1 MASARAAAL
10 NGRVTST
17 AVHFGAGN
25 IGRGFVAPFLRQSG
39 YEVVFA
45 DVSEELISAL
55 QTTPSYRVH
64 EVGEG
69 GRDLVI
75 DGYRAL
81 NSRSD
86 PDAVAAEIA
95 GAGIVTTA
103 VGARILPFVA
113 PLIVEGLARR
123 DPDAPRLVVIACE
136 NAIGGTTI
144 LREAVR
150 ELGGDVDRALWPD
163 CAIDRIV
170 PEQHGGLDVT
180 LEAFWEWAVERGPF
194 AGTEPELVGVHWV
207 DDLEPYI
214 ERKLF
219 TVNTGHA
226 STAYL
231 GYRRGIETIAEALEV
246 PEVMAEVRAV
256 LAETSGLLVAK
267 HGFSAEEQAAYVETT
282 LTRITNPALPDSCVR
297 VGRAP
302 LRKLGRHD
310 RFIDPAAQ
318 LAERGDTAWNL
329 LTAVGAAL
337 DFDAPDD
344 PEAVELQ
351 ERLASGTG
359 PDDLAAELC
368 GIEAGHPLQPH
379 LVEVFRLRLAAG

>member
-1 MASARAAAL
+1 MTA
-10 NGRVTST
+10 T

-25 IGRGFVAPFLRQSG
+25 IGRGFVAPFLRESG

-45 DVSEELISAL
+45 DVSDELITAL
-55 QTTPSYRVH
+55 QTEPSYRVH
-64 EVGEG
+64 EIGEG
-69 GRDLVI
+69 GRELVI

-81 NSRSD
+81 NSRED

-95 GAGIVTTA
+95 QAEIVTTA
-103 VGARILPFVA
+103 VGARILQFVA
-113 PLIVEGLARR
+113 PLIVQGLAQR
-123 DPDAPRLVVIACE
+123 PADAKPLIVIACE
-136 NAIGGTTI
+136 NAIGGTDI
-144 LREAVR
+144 LAEAVR
-150 ELGGDVDRALWPD
+150 ELGGEMDRAVWAN

-170 PEQHGGLDVT
+170 PEQRGGLDVT
-180 LEAFWEWAVERGPF
+180 LEAFWEWAVDRTPF
-194 AGTEPELVGVHWV
+194 GGDEPELAGVHWV

-226 STAYL
+226 ATAYL
-231 GYRRGIETIAEALEV
+231 GYQRGVATIAAALEV
-246 PEVMAEVRAV
+246 PEVLAEVRAV

-267 HGFSAEEQAAYVETT
+267 HGFSPEEQEAYVATT
-282 LTRITNPALPDSCVR
+282 LTRITNPELPDTCAR

-302 LRKLGRHD
+302 LRKLGRHE

-318 LAERGDTAWNL
+318 LAERGEPAWNL

-337 DFDAPDD
+337 RFDPDDD

-351 ERLASGTG
+351 KRLASGAA
-359 PDDLAAELC
+359 PAELATELC
-368 GIEAGHPLQPH
+368 GIEVGHPLHEP
-379 LVEVFRLRLAAG
+379 LAEVFRLRLES

>member
-1 MASARAAAL
+1 MGL
-10 NGRVTST
+10 VTAT

-45 DVSEELISAL
+45 DVSEELIGAL
-55 QTTPSYRVH
+55 QAQPSYRVH
-64 EVGEG
+64 EVGDG
-69 GRDLVI
+69 ARDLVI
-75 DGYRAL
+75 DGYRAID
-81 NSRSD
+81 SREH
-86 PDAVAAEIA
+86 PAEVAAEIA
-95 GAGIVTTA
+95 RADIVTTA
-103 VGARILPFVA
+103 VGARILQFVA
-113 PLIVEGLARR
+113 PLLVAGLAQRAA
-123 DPDAPRLVVIACE
+123 DARPLVVIACE
-136 NAIGGTTI
+136 NAIGGTDI
-144 LREAVR
+144 LAAAVS
-150 ELGGDVDRALWPD
+150 ELGGAMERAIWAN

-170 PEQHGGLDVT
+170 PEQRGGLDVT
-180 LEAFWEWAVERGPF
+180 LEAFWEWAVDRTPF
-194 AGTEPELVGVHWV
+194 GGEVPELAGVHWV

-231 GYRRGIETIAEALEV
+231 GYARGVETIAEALAV
-246 PEVMAEVRAV
+246 PEIAAEVHAV
-256 LAETSGLLVAK
+256 LAETSALLVAK
-267 HGFSAEEQAAYVETT
+267 HGFAPEQQAEYVATT
-282 LTRITNPALPDSCVR
+282 LARITNPELPDTCVR

-318 LAERGDTAWNL
+318 LAERGEPCWNL

-337 DFDAPDD
+337 RFDPVDD

-351 ERLASGTG
+351 ARLT
-359 PDDLAAELC
+359 PDADPSKLAAELC
-368 GIEAGHPLQPH
+368 GIEPAHPLH
-379 LVEVFRLRLAAG
+379 DDLTEVFRLRLASPVA

>member
-1 MASARAAAL
+1 M
-10 NGRVTST
+10 GVVTAT

-25 IGRGFVAPFLRQSG
+25 IGRGFVAPFLRESG
-39 YEVVFA
+39 YEVIFA
-45 DVSEELISAL
+45 DVAEELIGAL
-55 QTTPSYRVH
+55 QTQPSYRVH

-69 GRDLVI
+69 ARELVI

-81 NSRSD
+81 NSRED

-95 GAGIVTTA
+95 NADIVTTA
-103 VGARILPFVA
+103 VGARILQFVA
-113 PLIVEGLARR
+113 PLIVAGLAQRSA
-123 DPDAPRLVVIACE
+123 DARPLVVIACE
-136 NAIGGTTI
+136 NAIGGTDI
-144 LREAVR
+144 LASAVR
-150 ELGGDVDRALWPD
+150 GLGGAMERAVWAN

-170 PEQHGGLDVT
+170 PEQRGGLDVT
-180 LEAFWEWAVERGPF
+180 LEAFWEWAVDRTPF
-194 AGTEPELVGVHWV
+194 DGDEPALAGVHWV

-231 GYRRGIETIAEALEV
+231 GYHRGIDTIADALAV

-267 HGFSAEEQAAYVETT
+267 HGFTPEEQQAYVETT
-282 LTRITNPALPDSCVR
+282 LVRITNPELPDSCVR

-302 LRKLGRHD
+302 LRKLGRHE
-310 RFIDPAAQ
+310 RFIEPAAQ
-318 LAERGDTAWNL
+318 LAERGEPVWNL

-337 DFDAPDD
+337 RFDPADD

-351 ERLASGTG
+351 ARLVPGADPAALAS
-359 PDDLAAELC
+359 DLC
-368 GIEAGHPLQPH
+368 GIEAAHPLHAP
-379 LVEVFRLRLAAG
+379 LTEVFRLRLEA

>member
-1 MASARAAAL
+1 MGGMTA
-10 NGRVTST
+10 T

-45 DVSEELISAL
+45 DVSEQLIGAL
-55 QTTPSYRVH
+55 QAQSTYTVR

-69 GRDLVI
+69 GRELAI
-75 DGYRAL
+75 DGYRAID
-81 NSRSD
+81 SREH

-95 GAGIVTTA
+95 RADIVTTA
-103 VGARILPFVA
+103 VGVRILPFVA
-113 PLIVEGLARR
+113 PLIVAGLAQRS
-123 DPDAPRLVVIACE
+123 PDAEPLIVIACE
-136 NAIGGTTI
+136 NAIGGTEM
-144 LREAVR
+144 LAASVA
-150 ELGGDVDRALWPD
+150 ELGGRMDRAVWAN

-180 LEAFWEWAVERGPF
+180 LEAFWEWAVERAPF
-194 AGTEPELVGVHWV
+194 GDAPPEIAGVHWV

-226 STAYL
+226 ATAYL
-231 GYRRGIETIAEALEV
+231 GYARGIDTIAEALAL
-246 PEVMAEVRAV
+246 PEIEAEVRAV
-256 LAETSGLLVAK
+256 LAETSKLIVAK
-267 HGFSAEEQAAYVETT
+267 HGFSEQEQRDYVEQT
-282 LTRITNPALPDSCVR
+282 LARITNPALPDTCAR

-302 LRKLGRHD
+302 LRKIGRHD
-310 RFIDPAAQ
+310 RFIEPAAQ
-318 LAERGDTAWNL
+318 LAEQGESCPHL

-337 DFDAPDD
+337 RFDPLDD

-351 ERLASGTG
+351 AALAADADPGRLAT
-359 PDDLAAELC
+359 ELC
-368 GIEAGHPLQPH
+368 GIEAGHPLH
-379 LVEVFRLRLAAG
+379 RDLTEVFRLRVAG

>member
-1 MASARAAAL
+1 MGL
-10 NGRVTST
+10 VTAT

-25 IGRGFVAPFLRQSG
+25 IGRGFVAPFLRESG

-45 DVSEELISAL
+45 DVSEELIGAL
-55 QTTPSYRVH
+55 QQQPSYRVH

-69 GRDLVI
+69 GRELVI

-81 NSRSD
+81 NSREH
-86 PDAVAAEIA
+86 PDEVAAEIA
-95 GAGIVTTA
+95 NADIVTTA
-103 VGARILPFVA
+103 VGARNLPFVA
-113 PLIVEGLARR
+113 PLIVAGLAQRSA
-123 DPDAPRLVVIACE
+123 DARPLIVIACE
-136 NAIGGTTI
+136 NAIGGTDI
-144 LREAVR
+144 LAAAVR
-150 ELGGDVDRALWPD
+150 ELGGAMERAIWAN

-170 PEQHGGLDVT
+170 PEQRGGLDVT
-180 LEAFWEWAVERGPF
+180 LEAFWEWAVDRTPF
-194 AGTEPELVGVHWV
+194 HGDEPELAGVHWV

-231 GYRRGIETIAEALEV
+231 GYQRDIATIAEALAV

-256 LAETSGLLVAK
+256 LAETSGLLVEK
-267 HGFSAEEQAAYVETT
+267 HGFAPEEQQAYVETT
-282 LTRITNPALPDSCVR
+282 LTRITNPELPDSCVR

-318 LAERGDTAWNL
+318 LAERGQPSWNL

-337 DFDAPDD
+337 RFDPDDD

-351 ERLASGTG
+351 AKLVPGADPGALAT
-359 PDDLAAELC
+359 ELC
-368 GIEAGHPLQPH
+368 GIEPAHPLYAP
-379 LVEVFRLRLAAG
+379 LVEVFRLRLES

>member
-1 MASARAAAL
+1 MTA
-10 NGRVTST
+10 T

-45 DVSEELISAL
+45 DVSDELIGAL
-55 QTTPSYRVH
+55 QAQSSYRVH
-64 EVGEG
+64 EIGEG
-69 GRDLVI
+69 ARDYVV
-75 DGYRAL
+75 DGYRAI
-81 NSRSD
+81 NSREH
-86 PDAVAAEIA
+86 PDEVVDAIA
-95 GAGIVTTA
+95 SADIVTTA
-103 VGARILPFVA
+103 VGARILRFVA
-113 PLIVEGLARR
+113 PLIVAGLASR
-123 DPDAPRLVVIACE
+123 PADAKPLIVIACE
-136 NAIGGTTI
+136 NAIGGTD
-144 LREAVR
+144 LLAEEVR
-150 ELGGDVDRALWPD
+150 ELGGMMDRAIWAN

-180 LEAFWEWAVERGPF
+180 LEAFWEWAVDRSEFG
-194 AGTEPELVGVHWV
+194 GDEPQLAGVHWV

-226 STAYL
+226 ATAYL
-231 GYRRGIETIAEALEV
+231 GYHRGIATIAEALAV

-256 LAETSGLLVAK
+256 LAETSGLLIEK
-267 HGFSAEEQAAYVETT
+267 HGFTADEQREYVETT
-282 LTRITNPALPDSCVR
+282 LARIANPELPDTCVR

-310 RFIDPAAQ
+310 RFIEPAAQ
-318 LAERGDTAWNL
+318 LAERGQNAWNL

-337 DFDAPDD
+337 RFDDGDD

-351 ERLASGTG
+351 SKLVPGADPNALAT
-359 PDDLAAELC
+359 EIC
-368 GIEAGHPLQPH
+368 GIEHSHPMHEPLA
-379 LVEVFRLRLAAG
+379 EVFRLRLEG

>member
-1 MASARAAAL
+1 MGL
-10 NGRVTST
+10 VTAT

-45 DVSEELISAL
+45 DVSEELIGAL
-55 QTTPSYRVH
+55 QTQPSYRVH

-75 DGYRAL
+75 DGYRAID
-81 NSRSD
+81 SREH
-86 PDAVAAEIA
+86 PDDVAAEIA
-95 GAGIVTTA
+95 AADVVTTA
-103 VGARILPFVA
+103 VGARILQFVA
-113 PLIVEGLARR
+113 PLIVAGLAQR
-123 DPDAPRLVVIACE
+123 PADAKPLVVIACE
-136 NAIGGTTI
+136 NAIGGTDI
-144 LREAVR
+144 LAAAVS
-150 ELGGDVDRALWPD
+150 ELGGAMERAIWAN

-170 PEQHGGLDVT
+170 PEQRGGLDVT
-180 LEAFWEWAVERGPF
+180 LEAFWEWAVDRTPF
-194 AGTEPELVGVHWV
+194 GGEEPELAGVHWV

-219 TVNTGHA
+219 TVNTSHA

-231 GYRRGIETIAEALEV
+231 GYARGIETIAQALAV
-246 PEVMAEVRAV
+246 PEIAAEVRAV
-256 LAETSGLLVAK
+256 LAETSALLVAK
-267 HGFSAEEQAAYVETT
+267 HGFTAEQQAEYVETT
-282 LTRITNPALPDSCVR
+282 LTRITNPELPDTCVR

-302 LRKLGRHD
+302 LRKLGRHE

-318 LAERGDTAWNL
+318 LAERGEACWNL

-337 DFDAPDD
+337 RFDPDDD

-351 ERLASGTG
+351 AKLV
-359 PDDLAAELC
+359 PDAEPSKLAAELC
-368 GIEAGHPLQPH
+368 GIEPGHPLH
-379 LVEVFRLRLAAG
+379 RDLAEVFRLRLAG

>member
-1 MASARAAAL
+1 L
-10 NGRVTST
+10 NEAVTAT

-25 IGRGFVAPFLRQSG
+25 IGRGFVAPFLRESG

-45 DVSEELISAL
+45 DVADELIGAL
-55 QTTPSYRVH
+55 QAQPSYRVH

-69 GRDLVI
+69 GRELVI
-75 DGYRAL
+75 DGYRAI
-81 NSRSD
+81 NSREH
-86 PDAVAAEIA
+86 PDEVAAEIA
-95 GAGIVTTA
+95 RADIVTTA
-103 VGARILPFVA
+103 VGARILQFVA
-113 PLIVEGLARR
+113 PLIVAGLAQRSA
-123 DPDAPRLVVIACE
+123 DAKPLVVIACE
-136 NAIGGTTI
+136 NAIGGTDI
-144 LREAVR
+144 LAAAVR
-150 ELGGDVDRALWPD
+150 ELGGAMERAVWAN

-170 PEQHGGLDVT
+170 PEQRGGLDVT
-180 LEAFWEWAVERGPF
+180 LEAFWEWAVDRTPF
-194 AGTEPELVGVHWV
+194 EGDEPNLAGVHWV

-231 GYRRGIETIAEALEV
+231 GYHRGIETIAEALAV

-256 LAETSGLLVAK
+256 LAETSGLLVEK
-267 HGFSAEEQAAYVETT
+267 HGFAPEEQQAYVETT

-302 LRKLGRHD
+302 LRKLGRHE

-318 LAERGDTAWNL
+318 LAERGQAAWNL

-337 DFDAPDD
+337 RFDADDD

-351 ERLASGTG
+351 ARLASGAA
-359 PDDLAAELC
+359 PSALAAELC
-368 GIEAGHPLQPH
+368 GIEAGHPLHDP
-379 LVEVFRLRLAAG
+379 LVEVFRLRLET

>member
-1 MASARAAAL
+1 MTA
-10 NGRVTST
+10 T

-45 DVSEELISAL
+45 DVSDELIGAL
-55 QTTPSYRVH
+55 QRQPSYRVH

-75 DGYRAL
+75 DGYRAID
-81 NSRSD
+81 SREH
-86 PDAVAAEIA
+86 PDAVVAEIA
-95 GAGIVTTA
+95 AADIVTTA

-113 PLIVEGLARR
+113 PLLLAGLAQRS
-123 DPDAPRLVVIACE
+123 PDAAPLVVIACE
-136 NAIGGTTI
+136 NAIGGTDI
-144 LREAVR
+144 LASAVR
-150 ELGGDVDRALWPD
+150 ELGGAMERAIWAN

-180 LEAFWEWAVERGPF
+180 LEAFWEWAVERTPF
-194 AGTEPELVGVHWV
+194 GDATPELAGVHWV

-219 TVNTGHA
+219 TVNTSHA
-226 STAYL
+226 TTAYL
-231 GYRRGIETIAEALEV
+231 GYGRGIETIAEALAV
-246 PEVMAEVRAV
+246 PEVQAEVRAV
-256 LAETSGLLVAK
+256 LAETSALLVAK
-267 HGFSAEEQAAYVETT
+267 HGFTAEQQADYVETT

-318 LAERGDTAWNL
+318 LAERGVSCVEL

-337 DFDAPDD
+337 RFDPADD
-344 PEAVELQ
+344 PEAVQLQ
-351 ERLASGTG
+351 AM
-359 PDDLAAELC
+359 LAAGADPAALATEVC
-368 GIEAGHPLQPH
+368 GIEPGHPLH
-379 LVEVFRLRLAAG
+379 ADLTEVFRLRLAG